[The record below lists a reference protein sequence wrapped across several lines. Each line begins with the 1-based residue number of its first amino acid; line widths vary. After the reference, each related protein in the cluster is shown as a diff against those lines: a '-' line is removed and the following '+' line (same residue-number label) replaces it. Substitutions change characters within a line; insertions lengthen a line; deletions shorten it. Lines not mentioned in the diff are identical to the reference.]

1 MEAPPITRIA
11 QAIGDPAR
19 AAMLVAL
26 MDGRALTATELANT
40 AGITRSTASAHLSR
54 LHDARLLRCD
64 RQGRHAYFALRSA
77 AVADLLEQLMGLSAG
92 EAGTGVWTGPRAP
105 SLREARVCYDHLAGD
120 RAVALFDAFRAR
132 GWIAVE
138 DSDETPPVRLTEPG
152 HAALERLGLPLAT
165 VVRQRRPLCRA
176 CLDWS
181 VRRHHLAGGVGR
193 LLLEHVLRSGWA
205 SRVDGSRAV
214 HFSARG
220 ERAFTR
226 AFLTG

>member
-26 MDGRALTATELANT
+26 MDGRALTATELANA
-40 AGITRSTASAHLSR
+40 AGITRQTASAHLGR
-54 LHDARLLRCD
+54 LHDAGLLRRD
-64 RQGRHAYFALRSA
+64 RQGRHAYFALRSG
-77 AVADLLEQLMGLSAG
+77 AVAGLLEQMMGLVANEPG
-92 EAGTGVWTGPRAP
+92 AAVWTGPRSP
-105 SLREARVCYDHLAGD
+105 SLRAARVCYDHLAGE
-120 RAVALFDAFRAR
+120 RAVELFEAFRAR

-138 DSDETPPVRLTEPG
+138 DADETPPVHLTDAG
-152 HAALERLGLPLAT
+152 HTALERLGLPLAS
-165 VVRQRRPLCRA
+165 VARRQRPLCRA

-181 VRRHHLAGGVGR
+181 ARRHHLAGSVGH
-193 LLLEHVLRSGWA
+193 LVLEHVLRSGWA
-205 SRVDGSRAV
+205 NRATGSRAV

-220 ERAFTR
+220 ERAFSR